1 MVAPAASAPRV
12 RTPADWLARRS
23 IGGLIPVALAVL
35 AFAVLFFGP
44 TRGLLRD
51 WWNEPDA
58 GQGLLLFPMALW
70 LMWRAGILTDARPD
84 RGWGTVIMVFAI
96 GLRALS
102 GLAAEFFTQ
111 RFSVWLAVFG
121 LIVFCWGWRQTR
133 HWWLPLTLLVLAIP
147 LPALILNKLA
157 LPLQFQASKLG
168 TALIEWRHI
177 PVRLT
182 GNVITIPRQQLFVAE
197 ACSGLRSMSAL
208 VAIGVMIGAMYL
220 NRLSTRVLLV
230 LLAIPVAVLV
240 NAFRIF
246 LTAFLIHFV
255 DPALGRGFM
264 HLTEGWALF
273 IVALGILASIGWVIH
288 RAEGLFSRRFG
299 VRNG

>member
-1 MVAPAASAPRV
+1 MVAPTVNAPVV
-12 RTPADWLARRS
+12 RSPIEFFSRRWQALL
-23 IGGLIPVALAVL
+23 IPGGLTLL
-35 AFAVLFFGP
+35 AFVVLFAGP
-44 TRGLLRD
+44 SRGLLRD
-51 WWNEPDA
+51 WWNDPDA
-58 GQGLLLFPMALW
+58 GQGLLLFPMAFW
-70 LMWRAGILTDARPD
+70 LIWRAGILTDATPN
-84 RGWGTVIMVFAI
+84 RGWGTAIMVASI
-96 GLRALS
+96 CLRALS

-111 RFSVWLAVFG
+111 RFSIWLAMLG
-121 LIVFCWGWRQTR
+121 LVVFCWGWRQAR

-147 LPALILNKLA
+147 MPALILNKLA
-157 LPLQFQASKLG
+157 LPLQFKASKLG
-168 TALIEWRHI
+168 TALIKWRHI
-177 PVRLT
+177 PVKLD

-208 VAIGVMIGAMYL
+208 IAIGVMIGAMYL
-220 NRLSTRVLLV
+220 SRLSTRVLLV

-273 IVALGILASIGWVIH
+273 IVALGILASIAWLIR
-288 RAEGLFSRRFG
+288 RAEVTLGRRLG
-299 VRNG
+299 SQHA